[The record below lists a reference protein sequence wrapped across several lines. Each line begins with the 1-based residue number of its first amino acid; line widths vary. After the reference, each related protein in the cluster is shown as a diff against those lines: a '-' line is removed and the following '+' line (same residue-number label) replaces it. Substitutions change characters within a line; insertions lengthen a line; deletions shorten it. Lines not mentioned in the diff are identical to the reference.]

1 MDLRCHHCGRR
12 VCGTIHLRNEA
23 RVDYYKMHT
32 GLTEP
37 VVIED
42 REGTGESIHFDR
54 LLVPQ
59 EILTCADCMALPEV
73 ADHLD
78 HAWRQGLPTTRGATS
93 RPSVDGRAC
102 L

>member
-12 VCGTIHLRNEA
+12 VCGTTHLRNEA
-23 RVDYYKMHT
+23 RVGYYRMHT

-42 REGTGESIHFDR
+42 REGTGDSIHFDR
-54 LLVPQ
+54 LVVPQ
-59 EILTCADCMALPEV
+59 EILTCAECMALPEV
-73 ADHLD
+73 VNHLE
-78 HAWRQGLPTTRGATS
+78 HAWRQGLPTTRRTMGDS
-93 RPSVDGRAC
+93 SVDGRAC